1 MAAPGINDSASP
13 AVVQRQDGRVLHLT
27 LNAPE
32 TRNRLTFAMCRELV
46 AALQDAERDRGVGAI
61 LLKGAGAAF
70 CTGMDPQELLRD
82 GAVEAGW
89 IHEELFTI
97 GAKLTTPL
105 VAQVHGTAQGAGVG
119 LLCNAHVVIAAQGT
133 TLGLPEVRIGNWP
146 FMIFRSLAATTGER
160 RATELCLT
168 GRIFGTNEALQ
179 YGLVHAVTPPFELE
193 DRAEATAR
201 LLAESSPEVIRRG
214 LDFIARTRGMAWS
227 EAGVLAQQIR
237 TEWFRHPDFAE
248 GIAAATQQRKP
259 DWPSLKPETP
269 ETESSS

>member
-1 MAAPGINDSASP
+1 MADHPASDLSDRS
-13 AVVQRQDGRVLHLT
+13 VLRQQDGRVLHLT
-27 LNAPE
+27 LHAPE

-46 AALQDAERDRGVGAI
+46 AALQDAERDPSVGAV

-97 GAKLTTPL
+97 GRRLSTP
-105 VAQVHGTAQGAGVG
+105 VVVQVHGTAQGAGVG

-133 TLGLPEVRIGNWP
+133 TFGLPEVRIANWP

-160 RATELCLT
+160 RAVELCLT

-179 YGLVHAVTPPFELE
+179 YGLVHAVTPPFEVE
-193 DRAEATAR
+193 DRAESMAK

-214 LDFIARTRGMAWS
+214 LDFVARTQGMAWP
-227 EAGVLAQQIR
+227 EAGALAQQIR

-248 GIAAATQQRKP
+248 GIAAAMEQRKP
-259 DWPSLKPETP
+259 EWPSLRDEGNEQPG
-269 ETESSS
+269 

>member
-1 MAAPGINDSASP
+1 MADHPVSDQPTPS
-13 AVVQRQDGRVLHLT
+13 VLQQREGRVLHLT
-27 LNAPE
+27 LNVPE
-32 TRNRLTFAMCRELV
+32 TRNRLSFAMCRELV
-46 AALQDAERDRGVGAI
+46 AALQDAERDPAVGAV

-97 GAKLTTPL
+97 GSKLTTPI
-105 VAQVHGTAQGAGVG
+105 VVQVHGTAQGAGVG

-133 TLGLPEVRIGNWP
+133 TFGLPEVRIANWP

-160 RATELCLT
+160 RALELCLT
-168 GRIFGTNEALQ
+168 GRIFGTNEAAQ

-193 DRAEATAR
+193 DRAESTAR
-201 LLAESSPEVIRRG
+201 LLADSSPEVIRRG
-214 LDFIARTRGMAWS
+214 LDFVARTRGISWA
-227 EAGVLAQQIR
+227 EAGALAQQIR

-248 GIAAATQQRKP
+248 GIEAAMAQRKP
-259 DWPSLKPETP
+259 EWPSLRQEGS
-269 ETESSS
+269 EEQA